1 MGKKEDYKLKNESFL
16 ESLRQEEEVQELPC
30 GILYRVLQTGEGE
43 RTPQLNSIVTVHY
56 TGSLI
61 NGRVFDDSR
70 ERKFP
75 EAFRLRE
82 VITGWQIAL
91 QRMHVGDRWEIYIPA
106 AVGYGSR
113 TSGPIPGNST
123 LVFDVELLGIA

>member
-1 MGKKEDYKLKNESFL
+1 MSKKEDYKIKNEKFL
-16 ESLRQEEEVQELPC
+16 TELRQKEEIHELPC
-30 GILYRVLQTGEGE
+30 GILCKVIQHNEDE
-43 RTPQLNSIVTVHY
+43 RHPKVNSVVTVHY

-70 ERKFP
+70 SRNYP
-75 EAFRLRE
+75 EAFRLRD

-91 QRMHVGDRWEIYIPA
+91 QQMTVGDRWIIYIPA
-106 AVGYGSR
+106 EMGYGSR

-123 LVFDVELLGIA
+123 LIFDVELLGIA

>member
-1 MGKKEDYKLKNESFL
+1 MAKKEEYKIKNQLFL
-16 ESLRQEEEVQELPC
+16 QQLREEEDIKELPC
-30 GILYRVLQTGEGE
+30 GILYRVLQAGEGD
-43 RTPQLNSIVTVHY
+43 RKPKLHNIVTVHY

-70 ERKFP
+70 DRSYP
-75 EAFRLRE
+75 EAFRLRD

-91 QRMHVGDRWEIYIPA
+91 QNMCVGDRWEIYIPA
-106 AVGYGSR
+106 EVGYGSR

>member
-1 MGKKEDYKLKNESFL
+1 MSKKEDYKIKNQKFL
-16 ESLRQEEEVQELPC
+16 TDLRQEEGVMELPK
-30 GILYRVLQTGEGE
+30 GILVRILQKGEGD
-43 RTPQLNSIVTVHY
+43 RKPNVNNVVTVHY

-70 ERKFP
+70 TRNYP
-75 EAFRLRE
+75 EAFRLRD

-91 QRMHVGDRWEIYIPA
+91 SNMCVGDRWEIYIPSEL
-106 AVGYGSR
+106 GYGSR